1 MSQDQR
7 SVELV
12 SAFSARHCCAGFVA
26 FGLLCAWGSFAAAA
40 GPAGS
45 PSDHLDAPG
54 SPTDRYLDTSELLS
68 VLHAA
73 NPRFYQCFRTH
84 VRGGGEPGDVVVTFT
99 VDTAGKTGE
108 SEVEVS
114 PGFRPLG
121 ACLQGVV
128 DDLEFGE
135 HDGDPM
141 PVSYPLV
148 YQVDRKGARVVPYP
162 TVFVRSRTV
171 RLPLLTLPPDLGLG
185 ELRMLEQVLLTGAE
199 PPARESVPPT
209 DEAGESPSQES
220 SDQP

>member
-1 MSQDQR
+1 M
-7 SVELV
+7 
-12 SAFSARHCCAGFVA
+12 AFA
-26 FGLLCAWGSFAAAA
+26 LLCTWASLVAAA

-54 SPTDRYLDTSELLS
+54 SPTDRYLDTSELLA

-73 NPRFYQCFRTH
+73 NARFYQCFRTH

-108 SEVEVS
+108 AEVEVS

-185 ELRMLEQVLLTGAE
+185 ELRMLEQVLLAGGE
-199 PPARESVPPT
+199 SPATESAPSAG
-209 DEAGESPSQES
+209 EAGESPSQQLSE
-220 SDQP
+220 QP